1 MRVRPEQ
8 LERHLARGLA
18 SVYVVHGDEPLQRE
32 ESLDAI
38 RSAARAAGFGE
49 RIVLHAEAD
58 FDWSELRAHAANL
71 SLFAERRLIDLRAPG
86 GSPGKDGGPA
96 LAQYAASPPPDMVL
110 LLSCGRLDRR
120 STSTKWFKALEGAG
134 DVVEVYPVRAR
145 DLPRWIAARCAARG
159 VTVERDAAEALAER
173 SEGNL
178 LACAQEIDKLC
189 LLVCDETVPRPSATL
204 DGGRA
209 PRQSPR
215 PSDGAPAI
223 PRSGTVKRSPQRSPP
238 AEDRPITVDDVM
250 RTVADSARFGT
261 FDLIDP
267 ALEGNGAR
275 AVRILHVLREE
286 GVEPFHVL
294 GSLTW
299 AIRGVCAVA
308 AGVEGGARLDD
319 ALRAASGGWW
329 RRKHALERALRR
341 MPRRG
346 WIGLLDVA
354 EGVDRCLKGAPAR
367 SGAAVRWS
375 RADAW
380 DGLERLVLGM
390 CGVQPLRAAPYN

>member
-49 RIVLHAEAD
+49 RIVLHADSD

-178 LACAQEIDKLC
+178 LACAQEIDKLR
-189 LLVCDETVPRPSATL
+189 LLCE
-204 DGGRA
+204 G
-209 PRQSPR
+209 
-215 PSDGAPAI
+215 
-223 PRSGTVKRSPQRSPP
+223 
-238 AEDRPITVDDVM
+238 RPITVDDVM

-299 AIRGVCAVA
+299 AIRGVCAIA
-308 AGVEGGARLDD
+308 AGLEGGARFDD
-319 ALRAASGGWW
+319 ALRMASGGWW
-329 RRKHALERALRR
+329 SRKPALQRALQR

-367 SGAAVRWS
+367 SGALVRWS

-380 DGLERLVLGM
+380 EGLERLVLAM
-390 CGVQPLRAAPYN
+390 SGVEPLRAAPYH

>member
-8 LERHLARGLA
+8 IERHLARGLA
-18 SVYVVHGDEPLQRE
+18 SVYAVHGDEPLQRE

-49 RIVLHAEAD
+49 RIVLHADSD
-58 FDWSELRAHAANL
+58 FDWSELRAHATNL
-71 SLFAERRLIDLRAPG
+71 SLFAERRLIDLRVPG

-159 VTVERDAAEALAER
+159 VTAERDAAEALAER

-178 LACAQEIDKLC
+178 LACAQEIDKLR
-189 LLVCDETVPRPSATL
+189 LLCE
-204 DGGRA
+204 G
-209 PRQSPR
+209 
-215 PSDGAPAI
+215 
-223 PRSGTVKRSPQRSPP
+223 
-238 AEDRPITVDDVM
+238 RPITVDDVM

-267 ALEGNGAR
+267 TLEGNGAR

-308 AGVEGGARLDD
+308 AGVEGGARFDD

-346 WIGLLDVA
+346 WIGLLDIA

-380 DGLERLVLGM
+380 AGLERLVLGM
-390 CGVQPLRAAPYN
+390 CGVKPLRAAPYN

>member
-49 RIVLHAEAD
+49 RIVLHADSD

-145 DLPRWIAARCAARG
+145 DLPRWIATRCAARS

-178 LACAQEIDKLC
+178 LACAQEIDKLR
-189 LLVCDETVPRPSATL
+189 LLCE
-204 DGGRA
+204 G
-209 PRQSPR
+209 
-215 PSDGAPAI
+215 
-223 PRSGTVKRSPQRSPP
+223 
-238 AEDRPITVDDVM
+238 RPITVDDVM

-308 AGVEGGARLDD
+308 AGVEGGARFDD

-367 SGAAVRWS
+367 TGAAVRWS

-390 CGVQPLRAAPYN
+390 CGVKPLRAAPYN

>member
-1 MRVRPEQ
+1 MRIRPEQ

-38 RSAARAAGFGE
+38 RSAARAAGFAE
-49 RIVLHAEAD
+49 RIVLHAESG
-58 FDWSELRAHAANL
+58 FDWSELQTHAANL
-71 SLFAERRLIDLRAPG
+71 SLFAERRLIDLRVSG
-86 GSPGKDGGPA
+86 GSPGRDGGPS
-96 LAQYAASPPPDMVL
+96 LAQYAANPPPDLVL
-110 LLSCGRLDRR
+110 LLSCARLDRR

-134 DVVEVYPVRAR
+134 DVIEVYPVRGH
-145 DLPRWIAARCAARG
+145 DLPRWIVDRSAVRG
-159 VTVERDAAEALAER
+159 IAFERDAAAALAER

-178 LACAQEIDKLC
+178 LACAQEIDKLH
-189 LLVCDETVPRPSATL
+189 LLVE
-204 DGGRA
+204 G
-209 PRQSPR
+209 
-215 PSDGAPAI
+215 
-223 PRSGTVKRSPQRSPP
+223 
-238 AEDRPITVDDVM
+238 RPITVDDVM
-250 RTVADSARFGT
+250 GTVADSARFGA

-267 ALEGNGAR
+267 ALQGDGAR
-275 AVRILHVLREE
+275 TVRILHVLREE

-308 AGVEGGARLDD
+308 AGVEGGARFDD
-319 ALRAASGGWW
+319 ALRMASGGWW
-329 RRKHALERALRR
+329 RRKQALRSALRR

-354 EGVDRCLKGAPAR
+354 EGVDRCLKGAPSR
-367 SGAAVRWS
+367 SGAVVRWS

-380 DGLERLVLGM
+380 VGLERLVLGM
-390 CGVQPLRAAPYN
+390 CGVKPLRAAPYN

>member
-8 LERHLARGLA
+8 LGRRLEHGLA

-32 ESLDAI
+32 ESLDTI

-49 RIVLHAEAD
+49 RIVLHADSD
-58 FDWSELRAHAANL
+58 FDWSELRAHATSL
-71 SLFAERRLIDLRAPG
+71 SLFAERRLIDLRIPG

-96 LAQYAASPPPDMVL
+96 LAQYAANPPPDMVL

-134 DVVEVYPVRAR
+134 DVVEVYPVRVR
-145 DLPRWIAARCAARG
+145 DLPRWIAARSATRG
-159 VTVERDAAEALAER
+159 MAIERDAAEALAER

-189 LLVCDETVPRPSATL
+189 LLVCNKTVPRPSAAL
-204 DGGRA
+204 AGGR
-209 PRQSPR
+209 PR
-215 PSDGAPAI
+215 
-223 PRSGTVKRSPQRSPP
+223 QRSPL
-238 AEDRPITVDDVM
+238 AEGRSITVNDVM

-308 AGVEGGARLDD
+308 AGVEGGARFDD
-319 ALRAASGGWW
+319 ALRMASGGWW
-329 RRKHALERALRR
+329 RRKQALQSALRR

-346 WIGLLDVA
+346 WIGLLDIA
-354 EGVDRCLKGAPAR
+354 EGVDRCLKGAPSR
-367 SGAAVRWS
+367 SGAVVRWS

-380 DGLERLVLGM
+380 IGLERLVLGM
-390 CGVQPLRAAPYN
+390 CGVKPLRAAPYN

>member
-1 MRVRPEQ
+1 MRIRPEQ

-49 RIVLHAEAD
+49 RIVLHADSD
-58 FDWSELRAHAANL
+58 FDWSELRAHAASL
-71 SLFAERRLIDLRAPG
+71 SLFAERRLIDLRIPG

-96 LAQYAASPPPDMVL
+96 LAQYAANPPPDMVL

-134 DVVEVYPVRAR
+134 DVVEVYPVRVR
-145 DLPRWIAARCAARG
+145 DLPRWIAARSATRG
-159 VTVERDAAEALAER
+159 MAIERDAAEALAER

-189 LLVCDETVPRPSATL
+189 LLVCNKTVPRPSAAL
-204 DGGRA
+204 AGGR
-209 PRQSPR
+209 PR
-215 PSDGAPAI
+215 
-223 PRSGTVKRSPQRSPP
+223 QRSPL
-238 AEDRPITVDDVM
+238 AEGRPITVDDIM

-308 AGVEGGARLDD
+308 AGVEGGARFDD
-319 ALRAASGGWW
+319 ALRMASGGWW
-329 RRKHALERALRR
+329 RRKQALQSALRR

-346 WIGLLDVA
+346 WIELLDIA

-367 SGAAVRWS
+367 SGTAVRWS

-380 DGLERLVLGM
+380 IGLERLVLAM
-390 CGVQPLRAAPYN
+390 CGVKPLRAAPYN

>member
-49 RIVLHAEAD
+49 RIVLHADSD

-71 SLFAERRLIDLRAPG
+71 SLFAERRLIDLRTPG

-134 DVVEVYPVRAR
+134 DVVEVYPVRVR
-145 DLPRWIAARCAARG
+145 DLPRWIATRCAARG

-178 LACAQEIDKLC
+178 LACAQEIDKLR
-189 LLVCDETVPRPSATL
+189 LLCE
-204 DGGRA
+204 G
-209 PRQSPR
+209 
-215 PSDGAPAI
+215 
-223 PRSGTVKRSPQRSPP
+223 
-238 AEDRPITVDDVM
+238 RPITVDDVM

-267 ALEGNGAR
+267 ALEGNGVR

-308 AGVEGGARLDD
+308 AGVEGGARFDD

-380 DGLERLVLGM
+380 AGLERLVLGM
-390 CGVQPLRAAPYN
+390 CGVKPLRAAPYN

>member
-18 SVYVVHGDEPLQRE
+18 SIYVVHGDEPLQRE

-38 RSAARAAGFGE
+38 RAAARAAGFGE
-49 RIVLHAEAD
+49 RIVLYAESD
-58 FDWSELRAHAANL
+58 FDWNELRAHASNL
-71 SLFAERRLIDLRAPG
+71 SLFAERRLIDLRVTG

-96 LAQYAASPPPDMVL
+96 LAQYAADPPPDMVL

-120 STSTKWFKALEGAG
+120 STGTRWFKALEGAG

-145 DLPRWIAARCAARG
+145 DLPRWIAARCTARG
-159 VTVERDAAEALAER
+159 AAIERDAAEALAER

-178 LACAQEIDKLC
+178 LACAQEIDKLR
-189 LLVCDETVPRPSATL
+189 LLCE
-204 DGGRA
+204 GR
-209 PRQSPR
+209 
-215 PSDGAPAI
+215 
-223 PRSGTVKRSPQRSPP
+223 T
-238 AEDRPITVDDVM
+238 ITVDDVM

-267 ALEGNGAR
+267 ALEGNGVR

-308 AGVEGGARLDD
+308 AGLESGARLDD

-329 RRKHALERALRR
+329 RRKHAIERALRR

-346 WIGLLDVA
+346 WIRLLEVA
-354 EGVDRCLKGAPAR
+354 EGVDRILKGAPAR

-380 DGLERLVLGM
+380 AGLERLVLGM
-390 CGVQPLRAAPYN
+390 CGVKLPRAAPYNP

>member
-38 RSAARAAGFGE
+38 RSAARATGFGE
-49 RIVLHAEAD
+49 RIVLHADSD

-145 DLPRWIAARCAARG
+145 DLPRWIAARCAARS

-178 LACAQEIDKLC
+178 LACAQEIDKLR
-189 LLVCDETVPRPSATL
+189 LLCE
-204 DGGRA
+204 G
-209 PRQSPR
+209 
-215 PSDGAPAI
+215 
-223 PRSGTVKRSPQRSPP
+223 
-238 AEDRPITVDDVM
+238 RPITVDDVM

-308 AGVEGGARLDD
+308 AGVEGGARFDD

-380 DGLERLVLGM
+380 AGLERLVLGM
-390 CGVQPLRAAPYN
+390 CGVKPLRAAPYN

>member
-49 RIVLHAEAD
+49 RIVLHADSD

-71 SLFAERRLIDLRAPG
+71 SLFAERRLIDLRTPG

-178 LACAQEIDKLC
+178 LACAQEIDKLR
-189 LLVCDETVPRPSATL
+189 LLCEGRP
-204 DGGRA
+204 
-209 PRQSPR
+209 
-215 PSDGAPAI
+215 
-223 PRSGTVKRSPQRSPP
+223 V
-238 AEDRPITVDDVM
+238 TVDDIM

-308 AGVEGGARLDD
+308 AGVEGGARFDD

-390 CGVQPLRAAPYN
+390 CGVKPLRAAPYN

>member
-1 MRVRPEQ
+1 MRVRAEQ

-49 RIVLHAEAD
+49 RIVLHTEAD

-71 SLFAERRLIDLRAPG
+71 SLFAERRLIDLRVPG

-145 DLPRWIAARCAARG
+145 DLPRWIATRCAARG
-159 VTVERDAAEALAER
+159 VPVERDAAEALAER

-178 LACAQEIDKLC
+178 LACAQEIDKLR
-189 LLVCDETVPRPSATL
+189 LLCE
-204 DGGRA
+204 G
-209 PRQSPR
+209 
-215 PSDGAPAI
+215 
-223 PRSGTVKRSPQRSPP
+223 
-238 AEDRPITVDDVM
+238 RPITVDDVM

-294 GSLTW
+294 GSLNW

-308 AGVEGGARLDD
+308 AGVEGGARFDD

-367 SGAAVRWS
+367 TGAAVRWS

-390 CGVQPLRAAPYN
+390 CGVKPLRAAPYD